1 LFTDG
6 ITEAVNLRK
15 EEFGDSLLLDTLLNN
30 RTSTTTDLVSSL
42 FSAVDSFA
50 QGEAQADDITCVA
63 IRRRETR
70 ASTGLKVEPTVG
82 LS

>member
-6 ITEAVNLRK
+6 ITEAVNPLK

-50 QGEAQADDITCVA
+50 RGEAQADDITCVA
-63 IRRRETR
+63 IRRIYSKPQTQRRE
-70 ASTGLKVEPTVG
+70 A
-82 LS
+82 